1 MRGLGLLVL
10 RFAIGIVFV
19 VHGLPKLV
27 PVWETGPA
35 QASALLE
42 AAGVASAYPVTV
54 GTGIV
59 EVVAGSLLILGAY
72 TSWVS
77 VLLTATIALTSWV
90 VNVPNGFLHWTSGSG
105 VGHHA
110 EFEFLQVAALVCLML
125 TGPGVLSYDTR
136 RARVR
141 ASKKSQKAEAKRR
154 KT

>member
-19 VHGLPKLV
+19 AHGLPKLV

-42 AAGVASAYPVTV
+42 AAGVSYAYPVTV

-72 TSWVS
+72 TSWAS
-77 VLLTATIALTSWV
+77 VLLTATTAVTSLIL
-90 VNVPNGFLHWTSGSG
+90 NMPNGFLNWTSGSG
-105 VGHHA
+105 IGHHV
-110 EFEFLQVAALVCLML
+110 EFEFLQVTALVCLML
-125 TGPGVLSYDTR
+125 TGPGVLSYDGR
-136 RARVR
+136 RARERVWR
-141 ASKKSQKAEAKRR
+141 KTQKAEAKRKR
-154 KT
+154 T

>member
-19 VHGLPKLV
+19 IHGLPRLV
-27 PVWETGPA
+27 PVWETGPV

-42 AAGVASAYPVTV
+42 AAGVSSAYPVSV
-54 GTGIV
+54 ATGIV
-59 EVVAGSLLILGAY
+59 EVVAGFLLILGAY

-77 VLLTATIALTSWV
+77 VLLTATTALTSWV
-90 VNVPNGFLHWTSGSG
+90 LNVPNGFLNWTSGSG
-105 VGHHA
+105 VADHV
-110 EFEFLQVAALVCLML
+110 EFEFLQVATLVCLML

-136 RARVR
+136 RARMR
-141 ASKKSQKAEAKRR
+141 ASKKSQKAEAKRS